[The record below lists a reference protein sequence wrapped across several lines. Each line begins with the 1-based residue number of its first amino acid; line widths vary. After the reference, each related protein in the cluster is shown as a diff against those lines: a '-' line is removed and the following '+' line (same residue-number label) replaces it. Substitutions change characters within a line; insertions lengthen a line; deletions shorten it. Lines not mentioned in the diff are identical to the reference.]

1 MMKFSLRCAQE
12 HEFESWFSGNDAF
25 DRLIAVGEVTCP
37 VCGNGDVEKA
47 LMAPRLSSSTKK
59 GRQEVMPPEPAKAAL
74 PMDVKVRTALHEL
87 RRVVEQNCDYVGDRF
102 AEEARNI
109 HNGESEARGIYGE
122 ATPEETEK
130 LADDGVEIQAIP
142 WLPKSDA

>member
-25 DRLIAVGEVTCP
+25 DKLVAVEV
-37 VCGNGDVEKA
+37 
-47 LMAPRLSSSTKK
+47 L
-59 GRQEVMPPEPAKAAL
+59 PPEPAKTAL

-87 RRVVEQNCDYVGDRF
+87 RRAVEQNCDYVGDRF

-122 ATPEETEK
+122 ATAEETEK
-130 LADDGVEIQAIP
+130 LADEGVEVQAIP